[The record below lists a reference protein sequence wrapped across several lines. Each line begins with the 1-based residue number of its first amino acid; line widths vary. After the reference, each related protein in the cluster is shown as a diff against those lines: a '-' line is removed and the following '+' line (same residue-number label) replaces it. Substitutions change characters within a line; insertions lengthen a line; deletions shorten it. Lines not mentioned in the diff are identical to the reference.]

1 MPLWIKKDGYNWVK
15 PNNVFIKKDASTWAT
30 VKKMWVKASNGLWRL
45 FYPYAGPYTT
55 TAPYISTDTAGNNQ
69 PYGYDLIFGSSNVFG
84 QRGVWEANG
93 DIISSYS
100 YKLYTSTSSA
110 PGAQPFTLV
119 TSGSMAGTYQSI
131 NLSNNDIDGK
141 YIIFEVMATRSD
153 GVTGSDNTDSQN
165 YRYFVHRDIPVN
177 NYTTL
182 SLSGNNL
189 TYVSSWSATTSEL
202 PDVTRSIVKL
212 YRNTT
217 NSTSGG
223 TLVATYN
230 QANGNNASTSSTSYS
245 STFTYDISSDSN
257 NNGKYFY
264 VVETQYNSGTD
275 WFNTPVT
282 ATSTTVFAQLAPVA
296 SPGPYLYL
304 LSGDE
309 MTVGATYRL
318 YAGSWTGNPYQ
329 YQYWID
335 YFDSNNS
342 GHTIWNPSPST
353 SYETSNYR
361 DFTIPYAAA
370 GGYLDILVYANN
382 GVDSEAWLYTSSTI
396 KVGAPTVIN
405 NASTTSQ
412 WSVNVMYFGPGTGS
426 VVLRYGTSPGSYIY
440 SGGSSNTTGTISPIG
455 PFAANT
461 TYYWQVTP
469 YTGTNGTGVA
479 GTPATGSVSTLPFAP
494 TIINAPTVSPSSGTA
509 GTTTFYCSTG
519 DWTSS
524 PTSYSYQWKYN
535 DQGSLWVSISGAT
548 SSSYTPPSNYVSL
561 YQSGLRCYVTA
572 TNAGGSST
580 PSYNSNTVTVSAPV
594 IAPTNNTAPT
604 LTASTLN
611 IGGTL
616 TAGVGTWNNTPT
628 SYDLRIYRGTAGVL
642 MSETLVASGT
652 STTLTYTTT
661 QADYDSGQ
669 RYFRVYAQASNSGGS
684 SIWQA
689 GTEIGPINNNS
700 LPVLSASVSPTSGT
714 AGSTTFIATASAT
727 GAPTPTISY
736 LWEYLGTDLSW
747 HTLSTQSSYSPPSNF
762 NTLYPNYAFHCVI
775 TATNSVGSASSTTS
789 LTVNNPTIP
798 NATAPTYVSASGGN
812 GTATVSWSGAT
823 NATKYRIWWSTSPTG
838 YASDPSTSYDAETT
852 NTSYTFN
859 LTNGTTYYFWVSAS
873 NTNSVWTSYSSSP
886 RAQATPTA
894 PPPSGTAPS
903 TPTGLSNSYSGG
915 PTWTGSWS
923 PSSGTATITY
933 YWTLYQSTTSGGSIT
948 ATASGSTTGTSFT
961 KSMSSANGLWAYFT
975 VYASNSYGNS
985 TTATSGW
992 A

>member
-15 PNNVFIKKDASTWAT
+15 PNNVFIKKDASTWTT

-45 FYPYAGPYTT
+45 FYPYAGPYAT

-93 DIISSYS
+93 DTISSYS

-131 NLSNNDIDGK
+131 NLSNNNIDGT

-165 YRYFVHRDIPVN
+165 YRYFVHKDIPVN

-182 SLSGNNL
+182 SLNGNNL
-189 TYVSSWSATTSEL
+189 TYVSSWSATISEL

-223 TLVATYN
+223 TLIATYS

-245 STFTYDISSDSN
+245 STFTYDISSDPN

-275 WFNTPVT
+275 WFNTPVI

-440 SGGSSNTTGTISPIG
+440 SGGSSNATGTISPIG

-494 TIINAPTVSPSSGTA
+494 TIVTAPTVTPSTGTA

-616 TAGVGTWNNTPT
+616 TAGVGTWNNAPT
-628 SYDLRIYRGTAGVL
+628 GYDLRIYRGTQNVA
-642 MSETLVASGT
+642 MSETLVASTT
-652 STTLTYTTT
+652 SSTSLTYTTT

-669 RYFRVYAQASNSGGS
+669 RYFRVFAQASNSAGS

-689 GTEIGPINNNS
+689 GTEVGPIVVPTYKPTIVTS
-700 LPVLSASVSPTSGT
+700 PSISPGSGTLGSTSFSVSTGT
-714 AGSTTFIATASAT
+714 WNANPAV
-727 GAPTPTISY
+727 
-736 LWEYLGTDLSW
+736 
-747 HTLSTQSSYSPPSNF
+747 SSYSYQWYYLTTGGWSSYGGATSSSWTPPASLANITGF
-762 NTLYPNYAFHCVI
+762 LYTIYCVV
-775 TATNSVGSASSTTS
+775 TATNTVGS
-789 LTVNNPTIP
+789 TIAGS
-798 NATAPTYVSASGGN
+798 NSVSVSAATTTTTTTTTACVCNYSDY
-812 GTATVSWSGAT
+812 GTYYYSPQCCAAGA
-823 NATKYRIWWSTSPTG
+823 
-838 YASDPSTSYDAETT
+838 
-852 NTSYTFN
+852 SYTGLPAGLSPSGSCCPN
-859 LTNGTTYYFWVSAS
+859 VNKPAATTTTTTTRALVYWKCNSADVANPSNPCVYVGQCLYDGNTYYPA
-873 NTNSVWTSYSSSP
+873 
-886 RAQATPTA
+886 
-894 PPPSGTAPS
+894 GC
-903 TPTGLSNSYSGG
+903 
-915 PTWTGSWS
+915 
-923 PSSGTATITY
+923 
-933 YWTLYQSTTSGGSIT
+933 
-948 ATASGSTTGTSFT
+948 
-961 KSMSSANGLWAYFT
+961 
-975 VYASNSYGNS
+975 
-985 TTATSGW
+985 
-992 A
+992 